1 MDIPVLS
8 EVLTALAQGAGGEAG
23 RRTWAALAGLTA
35 RICGHGSAEAQAAEA
50 GIVIAAAGKGQR
62 CTMAAISG
70 AGGMGKT
77 ALAIRVLDQLA
88 DRFPGGLFHAALAAF
103 GPAGPADPAMVLA
116 GWLRAAGVAA
126 QVAPASVEEAA
137 ALWRSVTADRPAGVL
152 TDDAAS
158 AGQVRPLV
166 PAAGLIVVK
175 SRHRLPPPSP
185 PIAKIGNC

>member
-1 MDIPVLS
+1 MAGS
-8 EVLTALAQGAGGEAG
+8 SSAASRGRQGLLWRGPG
-23 RRTWAALAGLTA
+23 RAP
-35 RICGHGSAEAQAAEA
+35 CPP
-50 GIVIAAAGKGQR
+50 
-62 CTMAAISG
+62 
-70 AGGMGKT
+70 
-77 ALAIRVLDQLA
+77 
-88 DRFPGGLFHAALAAF
+88 RFFPR
-103 GPAGPADPAMVLA
+103 PADPAMVLA